1 MQIGLRVGNIAV
13 TEEGREH
20 RKQRTGILPGS
31 IEARQRVSC
40 ERMAN
45 IVDARQSPLCRSPPL
60 FLDEAVNGLSES
72 RFIAA
77 AAISVYEEWIT
88 GNRIA
93 SHFGTTLLVL

>member
-1 MQIGLRVGNIAV
+1 MKIGLRVGNIAV
-13 TEEGREH
+13 TEEGRKYW
-20 RKQRTGILPGS
+20 KQRPWIFPGS

-45 IVDARQSPLCRSPPL
+45 IMDARQLPLCRSPPL
-60 FLDEAVNGLSES
+60 SLDKAVNGLSES